1 MSDSSQQA
9 CDDYRLAER
18 RHFMRTAGRICALGA
33 LSGPAWM
40 PKMSFADSHDSSS
53 DLIIQI
59 FLRGGADGMTMCV
72 PFGDADYYTVRQS
85 LAIAD
90 PSSMSA
96 DKATD
101 LDGFFGLPPA
111 LVGLKPM
118 WDAGEFAIVHNTGF
132 PFIDRSHFNA
142 MNLIER
148 GTGSPG
154 ISTGWLGRHL
164 LSRNLPAGDRIL
176 ALAPQ
181 GNLPTTLFGAPQ
193 AVVMEDIDAFGLE
206 GNWDFPATRMPF
218 LESVYSNS
226 VDVLKESAEATV
238 GTLDL
243 IGSLQAGYGGPANGA
258 MYPDHDFGRGM
269 ETIARVAKADVGLE
283 AACIDLGNWDHHGN
297 QGPISG
303 DMASKMKTLADGL
316 VAFRDDMGS
325 RFDNTTVVVISEFGR
340 RVEQNGS
347 GGTDHGTAGTMFVLG
362 GAVNGGQVFADW
374 VGLDPSVLEDG
385 IDLPITIDSRDVL
398 GEILQK
404 RAGNSDLSTV
414 FPGHTMDFQNIV
426 TVG

>member
-1 MSDSSQQA
+1 MSESSHQA
-9 CDDYRLAER
+9 CDDYRRAER

-33 LSGPAWM
+33 LSGPTWL

-90 PSSMSA
+90 PSSMSTN
-96 DKATD
+96 KATD

-111 LVGLKPM
+111 LAGLKPM

-132 PFIDRSHFNA
+132 SFIDRSHFNA
-142 MNLIER
+142 MSLIER
-148 GTGSPG
+148 GTVNPG
-154 ISTGWLGRHL
+154 TSTGWLGRHL
-164 LSRNLPAGDRIL
+164 LSRNLSPADRIL

-181 GNLPTTLFGAPQ
+181 GNMPTTLFGAPQ
-193 AVVMEDIDAFGLE
+193 AVVMDDIDAFGLE

-226 VDVLKESAEATV
+226 VDVLKKSVEATV

-243 IGSLQAGYGGPANGA
+243 IGSLQAGYSGPANGA
-258 MYPDHDFGRGM
+258 AYPNHDFGRGM

-297 QGPISG
+297 QGPIDG
-303 DMASKMKTLADGL
+303 DMAFKMQTLADGL
-316 VAFRDDMGS
+316 IAFRDDMGS
-325 RFDNTTVVVISEFGR
+325 RFDNTTVVVLSEFGR
-340 RVEQNGS
+340 RVQQNGS
-347 GGTDHGTAGTMFVLG
+347 KGTDHGTAGTMFVLG
-362 GAVNGGQVFADW
+362 GGVNGGQVYADW
-374 VGLDPSVLEDG
+374 VGLDPSELEDG

-404 RAGNSDLSTV
+404 RAGNTNLSTV

-426 TVG
+426 TVA